1 MCANAS
7 GQTRWQVVPSMQEGM
22 CLQSGTFA
30 EMNELHYTLRYYF
43 SLHYSA
49 VGREIES
56 FVMQEV
62 NVGSVAD

>member
-1 MCANAS
+1 
-7 GQTRWQVVPSMQEGM
+7 MQEGM

-62 NVGSVAD
+62 NVGNVAD

>member
-1 MCANAS
+1 
-7 GQTRWQVVPSMQEGM
+7 MQEGM
-22 CLQSGTFA
+22 CLQSGAFT

-49 VGREIES
+49 VGCKIES

-62 NVGSVAD
+62 NVGNVAD